1 VKLLNNKF
9 FLTFFL
15 LSILLIG
22 QTTNSTNNLTQ
33 WFSAF
38 LPVIVNLFV
47 IFSIIMFIYAI
58 LKAPL
63 DILKKDLR
71 YVRYITYAVFLG
83 QTLDYL
89 SSVAQTLMSL
99 LYLFFIFLLP
109 LILILILYR
118 SFMALVRSK

>member
-1 VKLLNNKF
+1 VKSLNNKF
-9 FLTFFL
+9 FLTFSL

-22 QTTNSTNNLTQ
+22 QTTNSTDTLIQ
-33 WFSAF
+33 WFSSF
-38 LPVIVNLFV
+38 LPIVVNLFV

-63 DILKKDLR
+63 DILKRDLR
-71 YVRYITYAVFLG
+71 YLSALAFLG

-99 LYLFFIFLLP
+99 LYLFFVFLLP

>member
-1 VKLLNNKF
+1 MKSLNNKF

-15 LSILLIG
+15 LSILLFLG
-22 QTTNSTNNLTQ
+22 QTTDSTNNLIQ
-33 WFSAF
+33 WFSGF
-38 LPVIVNLFV
+38 LPIVVNLFI

-58 LKAPL
+58 LKAPFE
-63 DILKKDLR
+63 ILKKDLR
-71 YVRYITYAVFLG
+71 YVSYIVFLG

-89 SSVAQTLMSL
+89 SSVVQTLMSL

>member
-22 QTTNSTNNLTQ
+22 QTSNSTNTLIQ

-63 DILKKDLR
+63 EVLKKDLR
-71 YVRYITYAVFLG
+71 YVSYIIFLG
-83 QTLDYL
+83 QTFDYL

>member
-1 VKLLNNKF
+1 MKLLNNKF

-15 LSILLIG
+15 LSILLTG
-22 QTTNSTNNLTQ
+22 QTTDSTNNLIQ
-33 WFSAF
+33 WFSSF
-38 LPVIVNLFV
+38 LPIVVNLFV

-63 DILKKDLR
+63 DVLKRDLR
-71 YVRYITYAVFLG
+71 YVSVLLFLG
-83 QTLDYL
+83 QTFDYL
-89 SSVAQTLMSL
+89 SSVVQTLMSL

>member
-1 VKLLNNKF
+1 VKSLNNKF
-9 FLTFFL
+9 FLTFSL

-22 QTTNSTNNLTQ
+22 QTSNSTDTLIQ
-33 WFSAF
+33 WFSSF

-71 YVRYITYAVFLG
+71 YLSALAFLG

-89 SSVAQTLMSL
+89 TSVAQTLMSL
-99 LYLFFIFLLP
+99 LYLFFVFLLP

>member
-1 VKLLNNKF
+1 MV
-9 FLTFFL
+9 
-15 LSILLIG
+15 
-22 QTTNSTNNLTQ
+22 
-33 WFSAF
+33 
-38 LPVIVNLFV
+38 VNLFV

-63 DILKKDLR
+63 EVLKKDLR
-71 YVRYITYAVFLG
+71 YVSYIMFLG

-89 SSVAQTLMSL
+89 SSVVQTLMSL

>member
-1 VKLLNNKF
+1 MKLLNNKF

-22 QTTNSTNNLTQ
+22 QTTDSTNNLIQ
-33 WFSAF
+33 WFSSF
-38 LPVIVNLFV
+38 LPIVVNLFV

-58 LKAPL
+58 LKAP
-63 DILKKDLR
+63 IEVLKRDLR
-71 YVRYITYAVFLG
+71 YVSVLLFLG

-89 SSVAQTLMSL
+89 SSVVQTLMSL

>member
-1 VKLLNNKF
+1 VKSLNNKF

-22 QTTNSTNNLTQ
+22 QTSNSTNLIQ

-38 LPVIVNLFV
+38 LPVIVNLFI

-63 DILKKDLR
+63 EVLKKDLR
-71 YVRYITYAVFLG
+71 YVSYIAFLG

-89 SSVAQTLMSL
+89 SSVVQTLMSL

>member
-1 VKLLNNKF
+1 MKSLNNKF
-9 FLTFFL
+9 FLTFSL
-15 LSILLIG
+15 LSILLTG
-22 QTTNSTNNLTQ
+22 QTNSTDTLIQ
-33 WFSAF
+33 WFSSF
-38 LPVIVNLFV
+38 LPIVVNLFI

-63 DILKKDLR
+63 DVLKKDLR
-71 YVRYITYAVFLG
+71 YVSYIIFIG

>member
-1 VKLLNNKF
+1 MKSLNNKF
-9 FLTFFL
+9 FLTFSL

-22 QTTNSTNNLTQ
+22 QTTNSTDTLIQ
-33 WFSAF
+33 WFSSF
-38 LPVIVNLFV
+38 LPIVVNLFV

-63 DILKKDLR
+63 DVLKKDLR
-71 YVRYITYAVFLG
+71 YLSALAFLG

-99 LYLFFIFLLP
+99 LYLFFVFLLP

>member
-1 VKLLNNKF
+1 VKSLNNKF
-9 FLTFFL
+9 FLSIL

-22 QTTNSTNNLTQ
+22 QTTNSTNNLIQ
-33 WFSAF
+33 WFSSF
-38 LPVIVNLFV
+38 LPIVVNLFV